1 VLTTHYINIRPS
13 LPQFLSHERGL
24 NTVKRSQKTK
34 GELVYP
40 HPYCGTLFNLEPGMS
55 GMEVIALRDSESF
68 DIENVNRTNHRVHD
82 VLIMKILV
90 EVAVGTP
97 IVMGA
102 RPE

>member
-1 VLTTHYINIRPS
+1 
-13 LPQFLSHERGL
+13 
-24 NTVKRSQKTK
+24 
-34 GELVYP
+34 
-40 HPYCGTLFNLEPGMS
+40 MS

-82 VLIMKILV
+82 VLIVKILV